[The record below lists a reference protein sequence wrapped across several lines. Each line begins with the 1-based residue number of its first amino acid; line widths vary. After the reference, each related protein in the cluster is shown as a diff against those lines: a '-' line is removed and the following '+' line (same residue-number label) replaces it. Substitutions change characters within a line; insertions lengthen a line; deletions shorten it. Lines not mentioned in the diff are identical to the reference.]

1 MIYVIAEIGVSDG
14 KRDEFLA
21 AFRELVPL
29 VRAEAGCI
37 DYGPAID
44 VATPIEIQQPVRPH
58 TVTVIERWESLESLQ
73 DHLQAPHMQA
83 HREQVKEMVTGIQIQ
98 ILEPA

>member
-1 MIYVIAEIGVSDG
+1 MIHVIAVIEVAVG
-14 KRDEFLA
+14 KREDFLA
-21 AFRELVPL
+21 AFGKLVPQ

-37 DYGPAID
+37 HYGPAID
-44 VATPIEIQQPVRPH
+44 VATPIEIQEPVRENA
-58 TVTVIERWESLESLQ
+58 VTVIEQWESIEALQ
-73 DHLQAPHMQA
+73 AHLQAPHMNL

>member
-1 MIYVIAEIGVSDG
+1 MIYVIAEICVSDG
-14 KRDEFLA
+14 KRNEFLA

-44 VATPIEIQQPVRPH
+44 VATPIGIQQPVRPH
-58 TVTVIERWESLESLQ
+58 TVTVIEQWESLESLQ
-73 DHLQAPHMQA
+73 KHLKAPHMQS

-98 ILEPA
+98 ILEPV